1 MAFGDPIQRQGWAR
15 AALLRSVIVLKEGTG
30 KAGLS
35 VLLLAIRNVV
45 CLTSEKQRSDLGAAV
60 IAFLE

>member
-1 MAFGDPIQRQGWAR
+1 MGQGCF
-15 AALLRSVIVLKEGTG
+15 IMKCHCLKEETG